1 MNFVFF
7 SIKTKKERNLHTH
20 TSVNWSYF
28 LFRARSLLFSLESL
42 TEEVL
47 VWLIRCGEPLALRR
61 FRLILTRSSPKTSP
75 ALNADIKSSNSP
87 LSPLT
92 CRPLVWPFWPFWPF
106 CPFCPLPMVNP
117 FDTRL
122 SIASLL
128 VLRSIVRLRS

>member
-47 VWLIRCGEPLALRR
+47 VWLIRCGEPFARRR
-61 FRLILTRSSPKTSP
+61 FRLILTKSSPKTSP

-87 LSPLT
+87 LSPFT
-92 CRPLVWPFWPFWPF
+92 CRPLVPPFW
-106 CPFCPLPMVNP
+106 PFCPLPMVNP